1 MVSSAWFM
9 VKNGLWFMVDSWW
22 LFEVTPF
29 IMSFRGAIAT
39 RNLVLY
45 PHSLRY
51 GDSSPYAS
59 IHRFARFQLGSLRL
73 LTFEVTTR
81 VQCSVGWLV
90 FLKGIGW
97 CLIQLR
103 PLTYTT
109 TPRAISNE
117 RKKLIDIIEYRGCSQ
132 KEVYS
137 SCTGFFPQ
145 TSLTLLKIKWFKTSR
160 ITTRFFCICQ

>member
-1 MVSSAWFM
+1 
-9 VKNGLWFMVDSWW
+9 MVDSSW
-22 LFEVTPF
+22 LMV
-29 IMSFRGAIAT
+29 
-39 RNLVLY
+39 NNY
-45 PHSLRY
+45 PKAQSAW
-51 GDSSPYAS
+51 DNSASTSPHY
-59 IHRFARFQLGSLRL
+59 QLGSLRL

-81 VQCSVGWLV
+81 VQCSVEWWV

-160 ITTRFFCICQ
+160 ITTRFFCICQSFWGRILQDDKI